1 MREMESKMIVY
12 TVLAITLGYVFVS
25 AIPAQLA
32 PPLFET
38 FQPEGESIRAPGPD
52 KQPSGP
58 DETLGQPGEEVEGD
72 VSDLASSTTAAADA
86 VKAAEETET
95 AASGLT
101 SYFPVFGTLIVN
113 VTIAFAVYWLAK
125 RRFA

>member
-1 MREMESKMIVY
+1 MESKLIVY

-25 AIPAQLA
+25 TIPSQLA
-32 PPLFET
+32 PPLFEAV
-38 FQPEGESIRAPGPD
+38 QPEGESIRGPGPEEAP
-52 KQPSGP
+52 PSTEDTG
-58 DETLGQPGEEVEGD
+58 ETLTDDIAETYD
-72 VSDLASSTTAAADA
+72 SAISASAAAA
-86 VKAAEETET
+86 AEKAAEEDKT

-113 VTIAFAVYWLAK
+113 LTIAFAVYWLAK

>member
-1 MREMESKMIVY
+1 MESKLIVY

-25 AIPAQLA
+25 TIPSQLA
-32 PPLFET
+32 PPLFEAV
-38 FQPEGESIRAPGPD
+38 QPEGESIRGL
-52 KQPSGP
+52 GP
-58 DETLGQPGEEVEGD
+58 DEAPSSTEGTGDTLTDD
-72 VSDLASSTTAAADA
+72 VTGLADSASSAKVT
-86 VKAAEETET
+86 AEEAKT

-113 VTIAFAVYWLAK
+113 LTIAFAVYWLAK